1 MLLTVFSGIFLKICL
16 FRQVRA
22 MGKAGVNAVARNNI
36 LRRTMVVSAL
46 VLAGAQ
52 LWAAQGATP
61 AQAAEEHRYPYDPV
75 CPWGRVADGRGML
88 VRCLKQDEVTAL
100 IVPPTA
106 QKAADATES
115 KPAAAAAADV
125 SKEPAAAKDAPG
137 QDGKVKDTATTDAA
151 AKPAREVI
159 VDKVGPI
166 VVDTGELPLAV
177 KKLSEPKDRY
187 LDCVNKNGG
196 LTGDSAE
203 VQVRFLVRE
212 RGRAEG
218 VTVAKSKGMSA
229 EAARCIADVVDRR
242 YVGYP
247 AAPIVGATLP
257 IVLTARSK

>member
-1 MLLTVFSGIFLKICL
+1 L
-16 FRQVRA
+16 F
-22 MGKAGVNAVARNNI
+22 
-36 LRRTMVVSAL
+36 
-46 VLAGAQ
+46 LAGTQ

-61 AQAAEEHRYPYDPV
+61 AQAAEEQRYPYDPV

-100 IVPPTA
+100 GAPASP
-106 QKAADATES
+106 
-115 KPAAAAAADV
+115 KPAEPAQGKPVAVEPKDPAA
-125 SKEPAAAKDAPG
+125 SKESVTKDPTIKDPVVQEPAAKE
-137 QDGKVKDTATTDAA
+137 V
-151 AKPAREVI
+151 AKPREVF

-196 LTGDSAE
+196 LSGDSAE

>member
-1 MLLTVFSGIFLKICL
+1 M
-16 FRQVRA
+16 
-22 MGKAGVNAVARNNI
+22 ARNSI
-36 LRRTMVVSAL
+36 LRRTIVGSAL
-46 VLAGAQ
+46 CLAGTQ
-52 LWAAQGATP
+52 LWAAQGASP
-61 AQAAEEHRYPYDPV
+61 ARAAEGEQRYPYDPV
-75 CPWGRVADGRGML
+75 CPWGRLADGRGMM
-88 VRCLKQDEVTAL
+88 VRCLKQDEVSAL
-100 IVPPTA
+100 T
-106 QKAADATES
+106 T
-115 KPAAAAAADV
+115 PAAAPLKAAEPVEAKPATAAAAEPPKDPAVAKDPIKDV
-125 SKEPAAAKDAPG
+125 AAKDALA
-137 QDGKVKDTATTDAA
+137 KDAA
-151 AKPAREVI
+151 AKPRDVF

-196 LTGDSAE
+196 LQGDSAE

-218 VTVAKSKGMSA
+218 VSVAKSKGMSA

-257 IVLTARSK
+257 IVLSARSK

>member
-1 MLLTVFSGIFLKICL
+1 
-16 FRQVRA
+16 
-22 MGKAGVNAVARNNI
+22 
-36 LRRTMVVSAL
+36 MVCSAL
-46 VLAGAQ
+46 CLAGTQ

-61 AQAAEEHRYPYDPV
+61 AQAAEEQRYPYDPV

-100 IVPPTA
+100 TA
-106 QKAADATES
+106 PATPQKAADAAES
-115 KPAAAAAADV
+115 KPAVGASAEA
-125 SKEPAAAKDAPG
+125 SKDATPKDAPSKDAVAKDA
-137 QDGKVKDTATTDAA
+137 V
-151 AKPAREVI
+151 KPARELI

-196 LTGDSAE
+196 LSGDSAE

-257 IVLTARSK
+257 IVLTARK

>member
-1 MLLTVFSGIFLKICL
+1 MAC
-16 FRQVRA
+16 
-22 MGKAGVNAVARNNI
+22 
-36 LRRTMVVSAL
+36 SAL
-46 VLAGAQ
+46 CLAGTQ
-52 LWAAQGATP
+52 LWAAQGASP
-61 AQAAEEHRYPYDPV
+61 ARAAEGEQRYPYDPV
-75 CPWGRVADGRGML
+75 CPWGRLADGRGML
-88 VRCLKQDEVTAL
+88 VRCLKQDEVTVLAA
-100 IVPPTA
+100 PAAP
-106 QKAADATES
+106 QKATEATEGKAPPAAESPKDAVIKDPATNDVVASEPKDAT
-115 KPAAAAAADV
+115 
-125 SKEPAAAKDAPG
+125 
-137 QDGKVKDTATTDAA
+137 
-151 AKPAREVI
+151 AKPREVF

-203 VQVRFLVRE
+203 VSVRFLVRE

-218 VTVAKSKGMSA
+218 VSVAKSKGMSA

>member
-1 MLLTVFSGIFLKICL
+1 
-16 FRQVRA
+16 
-22 MGKAGVNAVARNNI
+22 
-36 LRRTMVVSAL
+36 
-46 VLAGAQ
+46 
-52 LWAAQGATP
+52 
-61 AQAAEEHRYPYDPV
+61 
-75 CPWGRVADGRGML
+75 ML

-100 IVPPTA
+100 AAPAAP
-106 QKAADATES
+106 QKAVAVPESKAPAEGKPAVVAAGEAPKDVAVKDPATKDATS
-115 KPAAAAAADV
+115 SDT
-125 SKEPAAAKDAPG
+125 KDA
-137 QDGKVKDTATTDAA
+137 T
-151 AKPAREVI
+151 AKPPEVF

-196 LTGDSAE
+196 LSGDSAE

-218 VTVAKSKGMSA
+218 VSVAKSKGMSA

>member
-1 MLLTVFSGIFLKICL
+1 
-16 FRQVRA
+16 
-22 MGKAGVNAVARNNI
+22 
-36 LRRTMVVSAL
+36 MVGSAL
-46 VLAGAQ
+46 CLAGTQ

-61 AQAAEEHRYPYDPV
+61 AQAAEEQRYPYDPV

-100 IVPPTA
+100 TGPATP
-106 QKAADATES
+106 QKAADAVEN
-115 KPAAAAAADV
+115 KPAVAASAEA
-125 SKEPAAAKDAPG
+125 SKDPALKDASGKEVAAKDGA
-137 QDGKVKDTATTDAA
+137 DKDVA
-151 AKPAREVI
+151 AKPVRELI

-196 LTGDSAE
+196 LSGDSAE

>member
-1 MLLTVFSGIFLKICL
+1 M
-16 FRQVRA
+16 
-22 MGKAGVNAVARNNI
+22 ARNSI
-36 LRRTMVVSAL
+36 LRRMIVGSSL
-46 VLAGAQ
+46 CLAGTQ
-52 LWAAQGATP
+52 LWAAQGASP
-61 AQAAEEHRYPYDPV
+61 ARAAEGEQRYPYDPV

-100 IVPPTA
+100 ITP
-106 QKAADATES
+106 AAAPQNAEMADS
-115 KPAAAAAADV
+115 KPAAAAAVDAPIKD
-125 SKEPAAAKDAPG
+125 STAKDATA
-137 QDGKVKDTATTDAA
+137 KDAVAKDAVA
-151 AKPAREVI
+151 KDAVVKPAREVF

-166 VVDTGELPLAV
+166 VVNTGELPLAV

-187 LDCVNKNGG
+187 LDCVSKNGG
-196 LTGDSAE
+196 MQGDSAE

-212 RGRAEG
+212 RSRAEG
-218 VTVAKSKGMSA
+218 VSVAKSKGISA